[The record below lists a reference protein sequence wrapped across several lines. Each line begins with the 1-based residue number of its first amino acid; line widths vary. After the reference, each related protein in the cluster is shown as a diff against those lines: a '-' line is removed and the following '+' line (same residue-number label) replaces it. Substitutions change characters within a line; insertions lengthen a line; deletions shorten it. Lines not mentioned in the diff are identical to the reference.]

1 MPGME
6 NLAPLRTETRS
17 GSEGS
22 PRWRPIWSSTPR
34 RAVVTSVASDSGTVD
49 SLRYARHASVVI
61 VKPGGTGRP
70 SFVISARLAPF
81 PPRRSFMDLSPS
93 EKSYTYLTIVVLNFR
108 VCDVRPIDGPL
119 PGVRIHASRD
129 LGHFKTPR
137 RMIVLTCAQHRRGR
151 GSHSLP
157 TPPRKTQKNAGGAG
171 RQAHPTSIDKRCQR
185 TRNSIVVPSP
195 TSMRSP
201 SFRAIVTMGVTSW
214 NEPSA

>member
-6 NLAPLRTETRS
+6 NFAPLRTETRS

-34 RAVVTSVASDSGTVD
+34 RARVTSVANDSGTVE

-81 PPRRSFMDLSPS
+81 PPSRSFMDLSPS

-108 VCDVRPIDGPL
+108 VCNVRPIDGPL

-129 LGHFKTPR
+129 LGHFETPR
-137 RMIVLTCAQHRRGR
+137 RMIVLTYAQRRRGR
-151 GSHSLP
+151 GSHSPPLPRGKHRKMLVGQAARP
-157 TPPRKTQKNAGGAG
+157 TPPASISDVSARGT
-171 RQAHPTSIDKRCQR
+171 RSWFPHPHR
-185 TRNSIVVPSP
+185 
-195 TSMRSP
+195 
-201 SFRAIVTMGVTSW
+201 
-214 NEPSA
+214 